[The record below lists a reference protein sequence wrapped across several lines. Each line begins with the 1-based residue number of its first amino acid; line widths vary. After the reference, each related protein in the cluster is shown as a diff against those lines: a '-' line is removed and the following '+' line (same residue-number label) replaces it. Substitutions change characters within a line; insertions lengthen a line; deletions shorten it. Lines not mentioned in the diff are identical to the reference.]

1 MPLSRRDR
9 VGLPVRVAYI
19 DTQHIC
25 TGFPVVTPSGIGG
38 KWRQEE
44 QGQECLLANHEV
56 KSGRAEKARGHD

>member
-25 TGFPVVTPSGIGG
+25 TGFRVVTPSGIGG
-38 KWRQEE
+38 KWRQDS

-56 KSGRAEKARGHD
+56 KSGLEAKA